1 MGSFSKKTSKSDGEM
16 IELFY
21 HLFLYAIID
30 TERGAEVDEL
40 RKIMGLGNGYKV
52 VKIEEGSDGKV
63 KAKYIHV
70 ETKSSKCK
78 CPKCGKYTKSVH
90 DKLKPVKLKYV
101 KSFEQVTYV
110 MLSKKRFICH
120 KCNYKFT
127 EPVTIQ
133 GESKSISNK
142 VEQKILIDL
151 RNYNLSLKYIA
162 EENNVSDNTIRNILK
177 ESMANYPEHVIN
189 LPRVISFDEFKAD
202 TKKGKYAFVL
212 NDPIH
217 KKVLDI
223 LPNRKKEYLIQYFT
237 YCNNRYSV
245 EYVISDMYEP
255 YLLVTQ
261 IMFPKAKYVVDPF
274 HYTRYIM
281 DALDNVRIRLQEN
294 YGYNSYEYK
303 MLKNKKNISLLRQ
316 YSNDIDWFTYTKR
329 YKNKHM
335 VEILKYDLREKILS
349 ISEEYKIAYQLKELF
364 LDITHHATYEDV
376 EKQLLSW
383 ISLVREQDIP
393 EMVEAAST
401 IENWLEYICNSF
413 IDKRFSNGYT
423 EGMNNKIKVIKRVGF
438 GYKDFDFFRI
448 RLLYILNDKN
458 NKKSKK

>member
-1 MGSFSKKTSKSDGEM
+1 M

-101 KSFEQVTYV
+101 KAFEQVTYV

-245 EYVISDMYEP
+245 EYGISDMYEP